1 MAKIFFSYSH
11 DDEQYRDQ
19 LEKHLASL
27 QHEGLIESW
36 HDRRIIAGGRLEA
49 EIDQQINAAD
59 VILLLVSSSF
69 LASRYCYTIEMTRAL
84 ERHRAGEANVVP
96 VIVRACDWQATP
108 LSELLAAPRDGRPIT
123 SWPNYDEAYA
133 DVAREIRRLIQ
144 QRHAGTEP
152 RSALKAAVAVRRAAD
167 SAPVVATALR
177 SSNLRLK
184 KEFSDLDGDQFLH
197 ETFDFMAR
205 FFEGSLK
212 ELQARNPGVSG
223 QFRQVDANTFTAAI
237 YQQGKRACECSVHLG
252 SGGFRTNGIA
262 YSSDPSAR
270 GNSYNEMISVESD
283 EQAMFLRS
291 IGMAA
296 FGESQKLTQEG
307 AAELFW
313 GMLIGPL
320 QQ

>member
-36 HDRRIIAGGRLEA
+36 HDRRIVAGSWLEA

-84 ERHRAGEANVVP
+84 ERHRAGEAHVVP
-96 VIVRACDWQATP
+96 VIVRACDWQPTP
-108 LSELLAAPRDGRPIT
+108 LGQLLAVPRDGRPIT
-123 SWPNYDEAYA
+123 SWPNYDEAYV
-133 DVAREIRRLIQ
+133 DVAKELRRLIQ
-144 QRHAGTEP
+144 QRQAQAEP
-152 RSALKAAVAVRRAAD
+152 RSAPAAVAASPSSTDVR
-167 SAPVVATALR
+167 PVVTTVPR

-205 FFEGSLK
+205 FFEASLQ
-212 ELQARNPGVSG
+212 ELQARNPGVRG

-252 SGGFRTNGIA
+252 GGGFRSNGIA

-270 GNSYNEMISVESD
+270 GNSYNEMISVEND
-283 EQAMFLRS
+283 EQAMFLRPM
-291 IGMAA
+291 GMAT
-296 FGESQKLTQEG
+296 FGERQKLTQEG

-313 GMLIGPL
+313 GMLIRPV

>member
-36 HDRRIIAGGRLEA
+36 HDRRIVAGSRLEA

-84 ERHRAGEANVVP
+84 ERHRAGEAHVVP
-96 VIVRACDWQATP
+96 VIVRACDWQSTP
-108 LSELLAAPRDGRPIT
+108 LGELLAVPRDGKPIT
-123 SWPNYDEAYA
+123 SWPNYDEAYV
-133 DVAREIRRLIQ
+133 DVAGQIRRLIQ
-144 QRHAGTEP
+144 QRQARIEP
-152 RSALKAAVAVRRAAD
+152 RSAPAAIATSPPAAD
-167 SAPVVATALR
+167 ARLVVATAPR

-205 FFEGSLK
+205 FFEASLQ
-212 ELQARNPGVSG
+212 ELQARNSGVRG

-252 SGGFRTNGIA
+252 GGGFRNNGIA

-270 GNSYNEMISVESD
+270 GNSFNEMISVESD
-283 EQAMFLRS
+283 EQAIFLRPM
-291 IGMAA
+291 GMAS
-296 FGESQKLTQEG
+296 FGERQKLTQEG

-313 GMLIGPL
+313 GMLIRPM

>member
-1 MAKIFFSYSH
+1 MTKIFFSYSH

-36 HDRRIIAGGRLEA
+36 HDRRIVAGSRLEA

-84 ERHRAGEANVVP
+84 ERHRAGDANVVP
-96 VIVRACDWQATP
+96 VIVRACDWQSTP
-108 LSELLAAPRDGRPIT
+108 LGELLAVPRDGRPVT
-123 SWPNYDEAYA
+123 SWPNYDEAYV
-133 DVAREIRRLIQ
+133 DVAKQIRRLIQ
-144 QRHAGTEP
+144 QRRTQTEP
-152 RSALKAAVAVRRAAD
+152 RSAPAAVAAASP
-167 SAPVVATALR
+167 SANVMPLVATVPR
-177 SSNLRLK
+177 SSNLRLR
-184 KEFSDLDGDQFLH
+184 KEFSDLDSDQFLH
-197 ETFDFMAR
+197 ETFDFIAR
-205 FFEGSLK
+205 FFEGSLQ

-252 SGGFRTNGIA
+252 AGGFRNNGIV
-262 YSSDPSAR
+262 YSSDPAAR
-270 GNSYNEMISVESD
+270 GSSYNEMVSVESD
-283 EQAMFLRS
+283 EHAMFLRPM
-291 IGMAA
+291 GMAN
-296 FGESQKLTQEG
+296 FSERNKLTQEG

-313 GMLIGPL
+313 GMLIRPM

>member
-1 MAKIFFSYSH
+1 MAKVFFSYSH

-36 HDRRIIAGGRLEA
+36 HDRRIVAGGRLDA

-59 VILLLVSSSF
+59 VILLMVSSSF

-84 ERHRAGEANVVP
+84 ERHRAGEAHVVP
-96 VIVRACDWQATP
+96 VIVRACDWQSTP
-108 LSELLAAPRDGRPIT
+108 LRELLAVPKDGKPIT

-133 DVAREIRRLIQ
+133 DVARQIRGLVQ
-144 QRHAGTEP
+144 QRQPQIKVQPVDAAVPRTATSRPVVTTAP
-152 RSALKAAVAVRRAAD
+152 RSSD
-167 SAPVVATALR
+167 
-177 SSNLRLK
+177 LRLK
-184 KEFSDLDGDQFLH
+184 KDFSDLDKDKFLH

-205 FFEGSLK
+205 FFETSLQ
-212 ELQARNPGVSG
+212 ELQARNSGVQG
-223 QFRQVDANTFTAAI
+223 QFRNVDASTFTAAI
-237 YQQGKRACECSVHLG
+237 YQRGTRTCECSVHLG
-252 SGGFRTNGIA
+252 GGGFRSNGIT

-270 GNSYNEMISVESD
+270 GNSFNEMVSVESD
-283 EQAMFLRS
+283 DHAMFLRPM
-291 IGMAA
+291 GMAT
-296 FGESQKLTQEG
+296 FGERHKLTHDG

-313 GMLIGPL
+313 GMLIRPL